1 MDQQKE
7 QQIRLLLAV
16 TLSMIVLTAWTY
28 FFAPEPPKEQI
39 NQQVSSPT
47 PEIQQEKEALPVQ
60 ITAEEQDNIPNRI
73 VTIKTPLYQIQIDSK
88 GALAKSWILIK
99 NVHDQHEKLLFADGS
114 DGTSGKPLEL
124 IPEKALEARALP
136 FRLATDSKELD
147 SILNERNYTVSE
159 NSELIELKSGESK
172 RLDFVLRTQGGLE
185 VTKSFIFHADSYV
198 TDFSVKATHGGQ
210 NLERVRLLVG
220 SGIGDRAIVHH
231 NYYHI
236 EPEAVA
242 LIDGKANRYGGY
254 SFTYNN
260 SEASKLLNGNVN
272 WAAVGDTYFAMAAI
286 PTQTANQV
294 EFHSLKYEV
303 NVEPFY
309 DGIFAR
315 LFGKKTD
322 KITRHLVSAYLP
334 IDANGSSVKIYT
346 GSKDYFTLAQYNKI
360 LASDLGREINLDNLI
375 NWGWTGA
382 VTKPIAVPLL
392 RALNF
397 IFSYVGNYGTA
408 IIIFT
413 IIFYSLFFPIRWYQ
427 SKSFKK
433 AQANAPKMQEIQN
446 KIKDL
451 QKKGVPL
458 DDPRMRELQIEQ
470 LRLMKG
476 AVPLGG
482 CLPLLLQIPLFIALY
497 VAVTVSLDFR
507 QAHFL
512 WLPDLS
518 AADPLHL
525 LEFLFAGSMMISMA
539 LTPTAPAMTPE
550 QQMQQKMMTYL
561 MPLMMLWV
569 LWGAPSGL
577 LLYWFFG
584 NIVSFV
590 QQMIINKLNATASE
604 TAAEDESLAK
614 GKTRKKVS
622 AS

>member
-1 MDQQKE
+1 
-7 QQIRLLLAV
+7 
-16 TLSMIVLTAWTY
+16 
-28 FFAPEPPKEQI
+28 
-39 NQQVSSPT
+39 
-47 PEIQQEKEALPVQ
+47 
-60 ITAEEQDNIPNRI
+60 
-73 VTIKTPLYQIQIDSK
+73 
-88 GALAKSWILIK
+88 
-99 NVHDQHEKLLFADGS
+99 
-114 DGTSGKPLEL
+114 
-124 IPEKALEARALP
+124 
-136 FRLATDSKELD
+136 
-147 SILNERNYTVSE
+147 
-159 NSELIELKSGESK
+159 
-172 RLDFVLRTQGGLE
+172 
-185 VTKSFIFHADSYV
+185 
-198 TDFSVKATHGGQ
+198 VKATHGRQ